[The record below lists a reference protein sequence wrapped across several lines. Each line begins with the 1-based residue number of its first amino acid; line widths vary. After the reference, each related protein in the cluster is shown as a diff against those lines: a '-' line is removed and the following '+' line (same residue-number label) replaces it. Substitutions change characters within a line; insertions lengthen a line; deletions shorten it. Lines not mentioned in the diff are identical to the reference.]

1 MKMKSLMLAIVFF
14 TGLNFAQQYP
24 LVTLQD
30 INFIHDSLNPS
41 TWPNSPMAGDTVR
54 VQGQILVPP
63 VIHPTLDRRRI
74 LSGEA
79 KAWSS
84 YIQANDRN
92 QWSGLNVYQRDS
104 SYQATL
110 FDLVDTSSTYEFTG
124 VVTPFGQATELIL
137 VTTPQPIEIS
147 LIEQHTSRP
156 EPIPLTID
164 SCYLPDGSFNYNL
177 RKYMG
182 MYVIFTADEQHPLIT
197 SDLISGTG
205 STAGGFNINDLSGH
219 KIKMYTQSNYFKTAT
234 SRTIRP
240 NYVPPPAGSQ
250 LTFIRGLL
258 EAYNDNGTFVWE
270 IVPLF
275 PEDLGPILVSPP
287 SVSNVR
293 RSPAVVT
300 SNDDVTVTTTI
311 KGLQGATV
319 TSAKLFK
326 RVNGLNLDSLDM
338 VKGTGADSLV
348 YTVVIPKIASDSAF
362 VDFYVK
368 ATDNN
373 GLSSTSPQNLTT
385 SRYSYFVLNRALK
398 IQDVR
403 YSPFGSAYSGYNGYR
418 VTINGVVTA
427 DTSDIPGN
435 HGSNPPR
442 VYIQNG
448 QGPWSAILLGTTGA
462 HGSEVTN
469 LKRGDNITVEGVM
482 LLGSL
487 GVRIDSLAAI
497 VVNSQNNPLPEPEYL
512 LTETIGTS
520 VLGTV
525 AAEQWSGCLVT
536 YKNITVDLANAD
548 GTYNYGESYVN
559 DGVLP
564 HTRVIWSDGNT
575 SFNVGATA
583 VKVNAGDKFE
593 SITGVLGITHAYYK
607 LTPRKDADIS
617 GYVPTS
623 IEDEVIG
630 SPADYS
636 LKQNF
641 PNPFNPTTNIV
652 YSIPKSGFVMIKIY
666 NILGQEVRVLANRM
680 MNPGTYNVS
689 FDASSLNSGV
699 YFYSLTVD
707 NFTQV
712 KKMML
717 LK

>member
-41 TWPNSPMAGDTVR
+41 TWPNSPLSGDTVR
-54 VQGQILVPP
+54 VRGQVLVSPL
-63 VIHPTLDRRRI
+63 VNAQTDRRII
-74 LSGEA
+74 LSAGTRWA
-79 KAWSS
+79 S
-84 YIQANDRN
+84 YIQAHDASEWTGLMILQNDTTT
-92 QWSGLNVYQRDS
+92 QG
-104 SYQATL
+104 TL
-110 FDLVDTSSTYEFTG
+110 FDLADTTGTYEFTG
-124 VVTPFGQATELIL
+124 VVTPYPPATELVLI
-137 VTTPQPIEIS
+137 TAPQPIEIS
-147 LIEQHTSRP
+147 LIEQHAKKP
-156 EPIPLTID
+156 DPIPLTID

-177 RKYMG
+177 RKYLG
-182 MYVIFTADEQHPLIT
+182 MYVIFTSDEQHPLIT
-197 SDLISGTG
+197 SDLVTGTG
-205 STAGGFNINDLSGH
+205 SSAGGFNVNDLNGH
-219 KIKMYTQSNYFKTAT
+219 KIQMYAQSNYFKTAPA
-234 SRTIRP
+234 RTLRP
-240 NYVPPPAGSQ
+240 SYTPPPVGSQ
-250 LTFIRGLL
+250 LTYIRGLL
-258 EAYNDNGTFVWE
+258 EMYLNVWE
-270 IVPLF
+270 IVPLY

-287 SVSNVR
+287 SISNVR
-293 RSPAVVT
+293 RSLAVV
-300 SNDDVTVTTTI
+300 SPNDDVTVTASI

-326 RVNGLNLDSLDM
+326 RVNGLNLESLDM

-462 HGSEVTN
+462 NGSQVTN
-469 LKRGDNITVEGVM
+469 LKRGDNVTVEGVIA
-482 LLGSL
+482 LGSL
-487 GVRIDSLAAI
+487 GVRIDSLAPI
-497 VVNSQNNPLPEPEYL
+497 IVNSQNNTLPTAEVL

-525 AAEQWSGCLVT
+525 AAEQWSGCIVT
-536 YKNITVDLANAD
+536 YKNVTIDVANAD
-548 GTYNYGESYVN
+548 GTSNFGESYGN

-564 HTRVIWSDGNT
+564 HTRIIWSDGNT
-575 SFNVGATA
+575 SFNVGASA
-583 VKVNAGDKFE
+583 VKVNAGDTFA
-593 SITGVLGITHAYYK
+593 SITGILGFTHSYYK
-607 LTPRKDADIS
+607 LAPRKDDDIT

-623 IEDEVIG
+623 VEVEAIG

-636 LKQNF
+636 LKQNY

-652 YSIPKSGFVMIKIY
+652 YSIPKSGFVTIKIY

>member
-1 MKMKSLMLAIVFF
+1 MKMRYLMLAIILF
-14 TGLNFAQQYP
+14 TGFSFAQQYP

-41 TWPNSPMAGDTVR
+41 VWPDSPLTGDTVR
-54 VQGQILVPP
+54 VQGQVLVSPL
-63 VIHPTLDRRRI
+63 VNAQTDRRII
-74 LSGEA
+74 LSAGTRWA
-79 KAWSS
+79 C
-84 YIQANDRN
+84 YIQAHDVAE
-92 QWSGLNVYQRDS
+92 WSGLMILQNDTTTQG
-104 SYQATL
+104 TL
-110 FDLVDTSSTYEFTG
+110 FDLADTTGTYEFTG
-124 VVTPFGQATELIL
+124 VVTPYGQATELVLI
-137 VTTPQPIEIS
+137 TAPQPIEIS
-147 LIEQHTSRP
+147 FIEQHAKRSD
-156 EPIPLTID
+156 PIPLTID

-177 RKYMG
+177 RKYLG
-182 MYVIFTADEQHPLIT
+182 MYVIFTSDEQHPLIT
-197 SDLISGTG
+197 SDLVTGTG
-205 STAGGFNINDLSGH
+205 SSAGGFNINDLNGH
-219 KIKMYTQSNYFKTAT
+219 KIQMYPQSNYFKTAPA
-234 SRTIRP
+234 RTIRP
-240 NYVPPPAGSQ
+240 YYIPPPAGSQ
-250 LTFIRGLL
+250 LTYVRGLL
-258 EAYNDNGTFVWE
+258 QAYQNVWE
-270 IVPLF
+270 IVPMY
-275 PEDLGPILVSPP
+275 PEDLGNILVSPP
-287 SVSNVR
+287 SIANVR
-293 RSPAVVT
+293 RSSSVV
-300 SNDDVTVTTTI
+300 SPNDDVTVTATI

-319 TSAKLFK
+319 TGAKLFK

-348 YTVVIPKIASDSAF
+348 YTVVIPKVVSDSAF

-448 QGPWSAILLGTTGA
+448 QGTWSAILLGTTGA
-462 HGSEVTN
+462 NGSQVTN
-469 LKRGDNITVEGVM
+469 LKRGDNVTVEGVIA
-482 LLGSL
+482 LGSL
-487 GVRIDSLAAI
+487 GVRIDSLAPI
-497 VVNSQNNPLPEPEYL
+497 IVNSQNNTLPTPEVL

-520 VLGTV
+520 ILGTV

-536 YKNITVDLANAD
+536 YKNVTIDVANAD
-548 GTYNYGESYVN
+548 GTNNYGESYVN

-575 SFNVGATA
+575 RFNAGANA
-583 VKVNAGDKFE
+583 VKVNAGDTFA
-593 SITGVLGITHAYYK
+593 SITGILGFTHAYYK
-607 LTPRKDADIS
+607 LTPRKDDDIS

-623 IEDEVIG
+623 IEEEAIG

-652 YSIPKSGFVMIKIY
+652 YSIPKSGIVTIKIY

>member
-1 MKMKSLMLAIVFF
+1 MKMKSLMLAMVFF

-41 TWPNSPMAGDTVR
+41 AWPNSPLAGDTVR
-54 VQGQILVPP
+54 VQGQVLVSPIIDP
-63 VIHPTLDRRRI
+63 VNDRRTI
-74 LSGEA
+74 LYFG
-79 KAWSS
+79 KAWGC
-84 YIQANDRN
+84 YIQANDASE
-92 QWSGLNVYQRDS
+92 WSGLNI
-104 SYQATL
+104 YQADSTAQGTL
-110 FDLVDTSSTYEFTG
+110 FDLVDTSGTYEFTG
-124 VVTPFGQATELIL
+124 VVTPYGQTTELML
-137 VTTPQPIEIS
+137 TTAPQPIEIN
-147 LIEQHTSRP
+147 LIEQHAKRP
-156 EPIPLTID
+156 DPIPLTID
-164 SCYLPDGSFNYNL
+164 SCYLPDGTFNYNL
-177 RKYMG
+177 RKYLG

-197 SDLISGTG
+197 SDLITGTG

-219 KIKMYTQSNYFKTAT
+219 KIQMYAQSKNFKTGPSYT
-234 SRTIRP
+234 LRP
-240 NYVPPPAGSQ
+240 TYTPPPAGSQ
-250 LTFIRGLL
+250 LTFVKGLL
-258 EAYNDNGTFVWE
+258 EVYNNVWE
-270 IVPLF
+270 IVPMY

-287 SVSNVR
+287 NVSNVR
-293 RSPAVVT
+293 RSPSIVS
-300 SNDDVTVTTTI
+300 SNDDVTVTATI

-319 TSAKLFK
+319 TNAKLFK
-326 RVNGLNLDSLDM
+326 RVNGENLDSLEM
-338 VKGTGADSLV
+338 TKGTGADSLV
-348 YTVVIPKIASDSAF
+348 YTVVIPKIATDSAF

-373 GLSSTSPQNLTT
+373 GLSSTSPTNLIN

-403 YSPFGSAYSGYNGYR
+403 YSPFGSAYSSYNGYHA
-418 VTINGVVTA
+418 TLTGVVTA
-427 DTSDIPGN
+427 DTSDIPGSSSRG
-435 HGSNPPR
+435 GSNPPR

-448 QGPWSAILLGTTGA
+448 QGPWSAILLGTSGANGSQVTG
-462 HGSEVTN
+462 
-469 LKRGDNITVEGVM
+469 LKRGDNITVEGVIS
-482 LLGSL
+482 LGSL
-487 GVRIDSLAAI
+487 GVRIDSLAPI

-536 YKNITVDLANAD
+536 YKNVTIDVANAD
-548 GTYNYGESYVN
+548 GTSNFGESYGN

-564 HTRVIWSDGNT
+564 HTRIIWSDGNT
-575 SFNVGATA
+575 SFFAGANA
-583 VKVNAGDKFE
+583 VKVNAGDTFA
-593 SITGVLGITHAYYK
+593 SITGILGFTHAYYK
-607 LTPRKDADIS
+607 LAPRKDHDIS
-617 GYVPTS
+617 GYVPTA
-623 IEDEVIG
+623 IEDEAIG

-636 LKQNF
+636 LKQNY

-652 YSIPKSGFVMIKIY
+652 YSIPKSGFVTIKIY

-689 FDASSLNSGV
+689 FDASALNSGV
-699 YFYSLTVD
+699 YFYSLSVD

>member
-54 VQGQILVPP
+54 VQGQVLVSPL
-63 VIHPTLDRRRI
+63 VNAQTDRRI
-74 LSGEA
+74 NLSAGTRWA
-79 KAWSS
+79 S
-84 YIQANDRN
+84 YIQAHDASE
-92 QWSGLNVYQRDS
+92 WSGLMILQNDTTTQG
-104 SYQATL
+104 TL
-110 FDLVDTSSTYEFTG
+110 FDLADTTGTYEFTG
-124 VVTPFGQATELIL
+124 VVTPFGQATELVLI
-137 VTTPQPIEIS
+137 TTPQPIEIS
-147 LIEQHTSRP
+147 LIEQHVKRSD
-156 EPIPLTID
+156 PIPLTID
-164 SCYLPDGSFNYNL
+164 SCYLPDGTFNYNL
-177 RKYMG
+177 RKYLG
-182 MYVIFTADEQHPLIT
+182 MYVIFSSDDQHPLIT
-197 SDLISGTG
+197 SDLVTGTG
-205 STAGGFNINDLSGH
+205 STAGQFYINDLNGH
-219 KIKMYTQSNYFKTAT
+219 KIQMYPQSNYFKTAPA
-234 SRTIRP
+234 RTLRP
-240 NYVPPPAGSQ
+240 SYTPPPVGSQ
-250 LTFIRGLL
+250 LTYVKGLL
-258 EAYNDNGTFVWE
+258 QTYGGVWE
-270 IVPLF
+270 IVPMY

-287 SVSNVR
+287 SISNVR
-293 RSPAVVT
+293 RSLAVV
-300 SNDDVTVTTTI
+300 SANDDVTVTASI

-448 QGPWSAILLGTTGA
+448 QGHWSAILLGTTGA
-462 HGSEVTN
+462 NGSQVTN
-469 LKRGDNITVEGVM
+469 LKRGDNITVEGVIA
-482 LLGSL
+482 LGSL

-497 VVNSQNNPLPEPEYL
+497 VVNSQNNTLPTPEVL

-536 YKNITVDLANAD
+536 YKNVTIDVANAD
-548 GTYNYGESYVN
+548 GTSNFGESYGN

-564 HTRVIWSDGNT
+564 HTRIIWSDGNT
-575 SFNVGATA
+575 SFNAGASA
-583 VKVNAGDKFE
+583 VKVNVGDTFA
-593 SITGVLGITHAYYK
+593 SITGILGFTHAYYK
-607 LTPRKDADIS
+607 LAPRKDDDIS
-617 GYVPTS
+617 GYVPTA
-623 IEDEVIG
+623 IEDEAIG

-652 YSIPKSGFVMIKIY
+652 YSIPKSGFVTIKIY